1 MRPVRNSAK
10 AVIIRDG
17 RLLAIELRDEQG
29 PWFALPGGGQ
39 LPGETLHQA
48 LIRECREEVNALVRI
63 GPLRFVREYI
73 SAHHEF
79 AHEDAEA
86 HQVDFMFACELLDPD
101 EVRPGSEPDQ
111 GQLGV
116 AWLDLEGLGDHRL
129 YPLSLRARL
138 QRPAPEDGPVYLGDI
153 N

>member
-1 MRPVRNSAK
+1 MKPIRNSAK

-17 RLLAIELRDEQG
+17 RLLAIELCDEQG

-39 LPGETLHQA
+39 LAGETLHQA
-48 LIRECREEVNALVRI
+48 LARECREEVNAAVRI

-79 AHEDAEA
+79 AHEDPDA
-86 HQVDFMFACELLDPD
+86 HQVDFMFDCDLLNPEDVGPGTAPD
-101 EVRPGSEPDQ
+101 VGQCGVR
-111 GQLGV
+111 
-116 AWLDLEGLGDHRL
+116 WLALGDLSEHRL
-129 YPLSLRARL
+129 YPLELRAHL
-138 QRPAPEDGPVYLGDI
+138 MDLDAGGPPVYLGDI

>member
-1 MRPVRNSAK
+1 MRAIRNSAK

-86 HQVDFMFACELLDPD
+86 HQVDFMFACDLLNPEDVGPGTAPD
-101 EVRPGSEPDQ
+101 VGQCGVR
-111 GQLGV
+111 
-116 AWLDLEGLGDHRL
+116 WLPLRDLNGHRL
-129 YPLSLRARL
+129 YPLKLRAHLMDRD
-138 QRPAPEDGPVYLGDI
+138 DGGSSVYLGDI